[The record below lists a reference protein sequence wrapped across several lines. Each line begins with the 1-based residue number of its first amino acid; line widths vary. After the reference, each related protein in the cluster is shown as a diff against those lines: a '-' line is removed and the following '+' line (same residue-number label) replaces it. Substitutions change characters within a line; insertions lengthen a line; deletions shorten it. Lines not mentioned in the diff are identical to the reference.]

1 MKKYLFIAACFCA
14 LSTPVFAQVDFEP
27 EQFEPEQLEKNEL
40 VVLDPTGPKT
50 TIPAGLL
57 YASFDGDGDYLIS
70 AGELSAGIARSFK
83 FADSNNNDVLSL
95 VELDAWRALALG
107 SRDVLPGNT
116 QFDKNFD
123 SRVNRSEFSGVLSR
137 IFTSADKN
145 GDGVLG
151 FDELTR
157 DLPARTALPRRPRP
171 PAFAPTRSD
180 RSGRTGRRPGY

>member
-1 MKKYLFIAACFCA
+1 MKKYLLIAACLCA
-14 LSTPVFAQVDFEP
+14 TSTPVFAQVDFEP
-27 EQFEPEQLEKNEL
+27 EQLEKNEL
-40 VVLDPTGPKT
+40 LVLDPTGPKT

-57 YASFDGDGDYLIS
+57 YASFDADGDYLITAS
-70 AGELSAGIARSFK
+70 ELSAGIASSFK
-83 FADSNNNDVLSL
+83 TADSNNNDVLSL
-95 VELDAWRALALG
+95 VELDLWRAAALG

-123 SRVNRSEFSGVLSR
+123 SRISAGEFSGVLSR

-157 DLPARTALPRRPRP
+157 DLPARAARPRAPRP

-180 RSGRTGRRPGY
+180 RSGRTGRTGRRPGY